1 MEQVLTQEVEHRCC
15 QREMQSQSMDE
26 EFGNVCPRRVERA
39 IAAGRLL
46 LAVSLLL
53 AFVLDAGEPDAHV
66 LWVRRL
72 AIAYFAYATGV
83 TLLIWTFRIP
93 ASGIPAAT
101 HVVDLLFFPVFL
113 HFAEDRGGPF
123 LTYYMFMVIA
133 GAIRWQVRGALIT
146 GTAGLG
152 ALIGVTLGNAVALGS
167 SVQLDRFISRC
178 AQFVVVTALLAS
190 LSDYNRQLWS
200 EFARLAEWPT
210 RRLSSRPEI
219 VVREVLTHAADVLR
233 TREMVLAWYDQDEPS
248 LHVASQDGDRFDWST
263 VPLDVFDALVAE
275 PLRRSSFLCTDVSS
289 SSCAVL
295 LQVPGGVRVWHGAPL
310 SSSFR
315 ERYAIKTVLAVR
327 IATSGVNGWLFAL
340 NRAGL
345 SVDDFLVGRVA
356 GRLVG
361 AALDQQ
367 TQSARLRDGAVGQ
380 ERLRLARELHDGVLQ
395 TLTGVALQAGRLRK
409 VMARDP
415 VQAESVLGELEET
428 VLTEQRVLRSV
439 VDELK
444 TGDTIEGTEPDCA
457 GRLREVATRVAT
469 QWDVRVHLELAQDA
483 PLLPRRLAREIC
495 RIAQE
500 SLVNAIRHGAAKD
513 VRLQW
518 GGGADRVNLRVAY
531 AGRGFATFKG
541 RHDLESLNRMKAGP
555 LSLKQRVSELRGALI
570 INSDDDG
577 ASVDIAIPL
586 TSGTVSN
593 EPRGD
598 G

>member
-1 MEQVLTQEVEHRCC
+1 ME
-15 QREMQSQSMDE
+15 E
-26 EFGNVCPRRVERA
+26 EEESGNLCPRRVEIA

-53 AFVLDAGEPDAHV
+53 GFVLDAGETDAHT

-72 AIAYFAYATGV
+72 AFAYSAYATGV
-83 TLLIWTFRIP
+83 TLLIWAFRIP

-101 HVVDLLFFPVFL
+101 YVVDLLFFSVFL
-113 HFAEDRGGPF
+113 HLAEDPVGPF
-123 LTYYMFMVIA
+123 LTYYIFMVIS

-146 GTAGLG
+146 GIAGLG
-152 ALIGVTLGNAVALGS
+152 ALIGVTLGNVSFGS
-167 SVQLDRFISRC
+167 SVQWDRFIMRC
-178 AQFVVVTALLAS
+178 AQFVVVAALLAS
-190 LSDYNRQLWS
+190 LSDYHKRRW
-200 EFARLAEWPT
+200 EFARLAELPT
-210 RRLSSRPEI
+210 RPPSSRPEI
-219 VVREVLTHAADVLR
+219 VARDVLAHAADVLR
-233 TREMVLAWYDQDEPS
+233 TREMVLVWHDQDEPS
-248 LHVASQDGDRFDWST
+248 LHVVSQDGDRFNWSA
-263 VPLDVFDALVAE
+263 VPLEVFDSLVAE

-295 LQVPGGVRVWHGAPL
+295 LQVPGGFRVWHGAPL

-327 IATSGVNGWLFAL
+327 IATSVVNGWLFAL

-367 TQSARLRDGAVGQ
+367 SQSARLRDAAVGQ
-380 ERLRLARELHDGVLQ
+380 ERLRLARELHDGLLQ
-395 TLTGVALQAGRLRK
+395 TLTGLALQAGRLRK
-409 VMARDP
+409 VIARNP

-428 VLTEQRVLRSV
+428 ILTEQRALRSV

-483 PLLPRRLAREIC
+483 PPLPRRLAREIC

-518 GGGADRVNLRVAY
+518 GGGPDRVNLRVAY

-555 LSLKQRVSELRGALI
+555 LSLKHRVSELRGALI

-593 EPRGD
+593 ETRGD